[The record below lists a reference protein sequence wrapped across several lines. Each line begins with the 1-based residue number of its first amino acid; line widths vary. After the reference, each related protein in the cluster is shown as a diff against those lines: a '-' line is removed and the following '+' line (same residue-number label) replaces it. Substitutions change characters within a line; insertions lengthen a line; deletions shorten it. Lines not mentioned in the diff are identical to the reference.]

1 MEKAVEAMCRL
12 KKNFW
17 HLNDKY
23 NDRFGQQAHA
33 AHTVQTNIIWSCTW
47 ISLKMEVK
55 QY

>member
-1 MEKAVEAMCRL
+1 MEKAVETMCRL

-33 AHTVQTNIIWSCTW
+33 AHTIQTNII
-47 ISLKMEVK
+47 
-55 QY
+55 